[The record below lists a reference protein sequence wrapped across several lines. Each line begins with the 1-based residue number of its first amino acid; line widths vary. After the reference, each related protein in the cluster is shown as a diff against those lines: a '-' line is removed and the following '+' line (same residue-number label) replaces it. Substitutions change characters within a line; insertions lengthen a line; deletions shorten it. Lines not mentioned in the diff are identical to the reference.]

1 MPQDF
6 HIAGNDPNAATR
18 LANEMAA
25 ALAHHGA
32 PERPVLFACIG
43 TDRSTGDAL
52 GPLVGQWLVRSGCDQ
67 DAVLGT
73 LEYPLH
79 AVNLTDR
86 TAHILSENNRPIIV
100 AIDAALGVHHE
111 VGRISLHKVGLRPGH
126 GVGKDLGQIGD
137 VSITAT
143 VNAASGGIEAHVL
156 QSTRLYVVQ
165 TLAKTIGIAC
175 MHALRLIERP
185 RELDALEALITAS

>member
-1 MPQDF
+1 MPHDF
-6 HIAGNDPNAATR
+6 HVIGSDPNAATR
-18 LANEMAA
+18 LASELVT
-25 ALAHHGA
+25 ALTHHGA
-32 PERPVLFACIG
+32 PKRPVLFACIG

-52 GPLVGQWLVRSGCDQ
+52 GPLVGQWLVRSGCDP
-67 DAVLGT
+67 DTVLGT

-79 AVNLTDR
+79 AVNLHDR
-86 TAHILSENNRPIIV
+86 TTHILSEDDRPIVV

-111 VGRISLHKVGLRPGH
+111 VGMISLHKVGLRPGH
-126 GVGKDLGQIGD
+126 GVGKNLGQIGD

-156 QSTRLYVVQ
+156 QSTRLYIVQ
-165 TLAKTIGIAC
+165 TLAKTIGIGC

-185 RELDALEALITAS
+185 RGLDALEALMTA